1 MRSIANISNLTV
13 PIESVEDEK
22 VIEDCSKEGLQYL
35 ESNPDAS
42 AEDYE
47 AKQKELEAKFSP
59 IM

>member
-1 MRSIANISNLTV
+1 MKNTLSEEKLKDAFT
-13 PIESVEDEK
+13 EDDKK